1 MYLKTL
7 DNADK
12 SVRESSLKVFGESYT
27 ILGEGIWDL
36 LNKDMPVKVKSLLE
50 ARFKTV
56 GKKSGGIN
64 LDASMR
70 SNGISN
76 SNLKSNFQDSLN
88 LTNNSGKKNL
98 LKSIG
103 SLQFKKP
110 V

>member
-27 ILGEGIWDL
+27 IIGEGIWDL
-36 LNKDMPVKVKSLLE
+36 LSKDMPVKVKSLLE

-56 GKKSGGIN
+56 GKKSGGVN
-64 LDASMR
+64 LDASIK
-70 SNGISN
+70 SNGINNNASIKSNGINN
-76 SNLKSNFQDSLN
+76 SNMKSNHQDILN

-98 LKSIG
+98 
-103 SLQFKKP
+103 
-110 V
+110 